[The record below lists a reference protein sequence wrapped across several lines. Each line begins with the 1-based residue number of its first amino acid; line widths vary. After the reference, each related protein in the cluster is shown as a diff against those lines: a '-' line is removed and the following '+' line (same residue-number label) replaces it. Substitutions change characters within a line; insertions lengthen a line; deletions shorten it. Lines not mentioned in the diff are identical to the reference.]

1 MRKIL
6 SILLYALIGIPV
18 AGNAQ
23 RKTVMLDYYFNNE
36 YRKNALGGPE
46 RYHYTWEDHTNSGF
60 SLWGNIF
67 RKNGLKTASLETA
80 PTLNNLRSASIYI
93 IADPDTK
100 KETANPHFMV
110 SQYVK
115 GIAEWVK
122 DGGVLVL
129 LANDSANAELAH
141 FNLLSETFGIHF
153 NNDMRNRVEDDQFEQ
168 ASMRIPEGNAIFKTA
183 KKIFFKEICTL
194 KLSKSAKAV
203 LKADKQVIIATSKYG
218 KGVVF
223 AVGDPWFYN
232 EFTNGRLPAGYDNDK
247 AADDL
252 TKWLISQIPIKK

>member
-1 MRKIL
+1 MRKVL
-6 SILLYALIGIPV
+6 SILLYAIIAIPITV
-18 AGNAQ
+18 NAQ
-23 RKTVMLDYYFNNE
+23 DKTVMLDYYFNNE
-36 YRKNALGGPE
+36 YRKNAAGGPE
-46 RYHYTWEDHTNSGF
+46 RYHYTWEDHANSGF

-67 RKNGLKTASLETA
+67 RKNGLKITGIETA
-80 PTLNNLRSASIYI
+80 PTLNRLRAASIYI

-100 KETANPHFMV
+100 KETANPHFMA

-115 GIAEWVK
+115 VIAEWVK

-129 LANDSANAELAH
+129 LANDSTNAELAH

-153 NNDMRNRVEDDQFEQ
+153 NDDVRNQAEDDQFEQ
-168 ASMRIPEGNAIFKTA
+168 ASTLIPEGNAIFKTA
-183 KKIFFKEICTL
+183 RKIFFKEICTL

-203 LKADKQVIIATSKYG
+203 LKVDKQVIIATAKYG
-218 KGVVF
+218 KGIVF

-232 EFTNGRLPAGYDNDK
+232 EYTNGRLPAGYDNDK

-252 TKWLISQIPIKK
+252 TKWLISQIPTKK

>member
-1 MRKIL
+1 MKKIL
-6 SILLYALIGIPV
+6 SILLYALIAIPV
-18 AGNAQ
+18 TGSAQ
-23 RKTVMLDYYFNNE
+23 EKTVMLDYYFNNE
-36 YRKNALGGPE
+36 YRKNAAGGPE
-46 RYHYTWEDHTNSGF
+46 RFHYTWEDHANSGF

-67 RKNGLKTASLETA
+67 RKNGLKLTSLETA
-80 PTLNNLRSASIYI
+80 PTSNNLHAASIYI

-115 GIAEWVK
+115 VIAEWVK
-122 DGGVLVL
+122 AGGVLVL
-129 LANDSANAELAH
+129 LANDSANAELTH

-153 NNDMRNRVEDDQFEQ
+153 NDDLRNRAEGDQFEK
-168 ASMRIPEGNAIFKTA
+168 ASVLIPEGNAIFKTA

-194 KLSKSAKAV
+194 KLSKSAKAN
-203 LKADKQVIIATSKYG
+203 LKADKQVIIATARYG
-218 KGVVF
+218 KGMVF

-232 EFTNGRLPAGYDNDK
+232 EYTNGRLPAGYDNDK

-252 TKWLISQIPIKK
+252 TKWLISQIPASK